1 MKFRMSSKFGVL
13 EEIREGK
20 HNGIDLAMPEG
31 TTLRSIADGVIERVV
46 DYGSENIGKGVI
58 IKLEDGSRAIYG
70 HMSDIDVKVGEAIK
84 AGDVIGLSG
93 NTGHST
99 GAHLHFGLWKDGEYL
114 DPTPYADTL
123 ANISG
128 DIGNGLFTLYTP
140 LGGHLIDS
148 VKSRLRETTEAKTK
162 EIALGVL
169 DGLGDILV
177 DAIFAITLV
186 GGGLCIIFKV
196 AGWDDG
202 YKWTGILFVV
212 FVIIK
217 YLLGG

>member
-1 MKFRMSSKFGVL
+1 MKFRMSSEFGVL
-13 EEIREGK
+13 EQIRNGK

-58 IKLEDGSRAIYG
+58 IKLDDGSSAIYG
-70 HMSDIDVKVGEAIK
+70 HMSDISVKVGETLK
-84 AGDVIGLSG
+84 AGEVIGLSG

-99 GAHLHFGLWKDGEYL
+99 GAHLHFGLWKDGAYQ
-114 DPTPYADTL
+114 DPTPLADAL

-128 DIGNGLFTLYTP
+128 DVGNGWLYTP

-148 VKSRLRETTEAKTK
+148 VKSRLTDKTEEITK
-162 EIALGVL
+162 EIFIGILE
-169 DGLGDILV
+169 GLRDILI
-177 DAIFAITLV
+177 DSIYSIALV
-186 GGGLCIIFKV
+186 GGGLCIVFKV

-202 YKWTGILFVV
+202 YKWTGVLFVA
-212 FVIIK
+212 FVLVK